1 MFSTWLSDLI
11 WVKGESCSSIL
22 ISTFINFPSLFYFRR
37 KRPKAGQRTNVSVAV
52 DNLPIFRIMAE
63 KPHLRFFLRSMFICF
78 NRFLCM
84 IMNNNEFE
92 ANNHALK
99 RNSTCLQTP
108 CFYLL
113 ILTYTR
119 KTLRKSSKIFV
130 EHALLVPRILFQTQA

>member
-37 KRPKAGQRTNVSVAV
+37 KRPKPGQRTNVSVAV

-63 KPHLRFFLRSMFICF
+63 KPHLCFFLRSMFICF

-108 CFYLL
+108 FFYLL

-119 KTLRKSSKIFV
+119 KTLHKSSKIFV